1 MARIENWRLENL
13 PGISCQGLK
22 ISRNIRG
29 ENLLGR
35 IEIFVL
41 AVQRRD
47 ISYWNV
53 GEICCD
59 GYWISKLATR
69 ANRKDGIFFYESYTW
84 LYKLLEFFGRNT
96 LSVGHVSKR

>member
-1 MARIENWRLENL
+1 M
-13 PGISCQGLK
+13 
-22 ISRNIRG
+22 
-29 ENLLGR
+29 
-35 IEIFVL
+35 L

-69 ANRKDGIFFYESYTW
+69 ANRKGGIFFYESYTGYINSW
-84 LYKLLEFFGRNT
+84 NFSGEIR
-96 LSVGHVSKR
+96 